1 MNFDYLIE
9 DIKKIKIRNHTR
21 LMRDILCI
29 RTINYDLLNHIIHDH
44 KWLFKFTKEMTKKQ
58 LVSEFKMIECKNE
71 PDLYY
76 KASMRYDL
84 FKYLSSY
91 ENIKIVLKAMKKFNT
106 MNMYYLGFSI
116 YLPSITLINLE
127 RIINENGSYLDYFGS
142 IKYWIEY
149 ICPAIIMDPHI
160 QYNSLIP

>member
-1 MNFDYLIE
+1 M
-9 DIKKIKIRNHTR
+9 IKS
-21 LMRDILCI
+21 D
-29 RTINYDLLNHIIHDH
+29 
-44 KWLFKFTKEMTKKQ
+44 
-58 LVSEFKMIECKNE
+58 
-71 PDLYY
+71 
-76 KASMRYDL
+76 
-84 FKYLSSY
+84 SSY
-91 ENIKIVLKAMKKFNT
+91 ENIKMVLKGMKKFNT

-127 RIINENGSYLDYFGS
+127 RNINKNGSYLEYFCS